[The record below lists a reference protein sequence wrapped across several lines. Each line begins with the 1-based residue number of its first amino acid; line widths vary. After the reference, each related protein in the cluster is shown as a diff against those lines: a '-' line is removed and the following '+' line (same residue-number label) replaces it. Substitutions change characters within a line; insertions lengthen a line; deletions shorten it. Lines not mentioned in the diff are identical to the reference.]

1 MPPHNVPTAVTNPAL
16 VSEEVAPASMKGTLS
31 VVDERTGK
39 EYKVEV
45 SPEGTIKA
53 TDFRKI
59 SLGNNNDDGLIVYDP
74 GSMNTSP
81 IRTSI
86 CYIDGI
92 EGILRYRGY
101 PIEDLIH
108 KSTYM
113 EVSYLII
120 YGNLPSENQLLDWEH
135 AISQNS
141 AVPQAVLDL
150 IQSMPDD
157 AHPMSMLSSAMS
169 ALSVFHPDANTSFKV
184 IK

>member
-1 MPPHNVPTAVTNPAL
+1 MPPNNVEAAVTKNPAS
-16 VSEEVAPASMKGTLS
+16 VPEVAPASMKGTLS

-53 TDFRKI
+53 IDFKKI
-59 SLGNNNDDGLIVYDP
+59 LTGKNSDDGLKVYDP

-86 CYIDGI
+86 CYIDGT
-92 EGILRYRGY
+92 EGVLRYRGY

-113 EVSYLII
+113 EVSYLIM
-120 YGNLPSENQLLDWEH
+120 YGNLPSENQLLDWKC

-141 AVPQAVLDL
+141 AVPQGVLDM

-157 AHPMSMLSSAMS
+157 AHPMSMLTSAMS
-169 ALSVFHPDANTSFKV
+169 ALSGFHPDANPSLK
-184 IK
+184 